1 MVYGINLKPLLT
13 TKRVELGSLKV
24 LAREATGT
32 EISEGDWNGEETR
45 GIRKTIF
52 QVSNDWCL
60 YWGRGNWGMVS
71 SFRELRQG
79 GGRMPRR
86 APMLHFA

>member
-1 MVYGINLKPLLT
+1 MVYGIHLKPLLT

-32 EISEGDWNGEETR
+32 EISEAAGMKERLEWEETR

-60 YWGRGNWGMVS
+60 YWGRGNWGDG
-71 SFRELRQG
+71 Q
-79 GGRMPRR
+79 
-86 APMLHFA
+86 